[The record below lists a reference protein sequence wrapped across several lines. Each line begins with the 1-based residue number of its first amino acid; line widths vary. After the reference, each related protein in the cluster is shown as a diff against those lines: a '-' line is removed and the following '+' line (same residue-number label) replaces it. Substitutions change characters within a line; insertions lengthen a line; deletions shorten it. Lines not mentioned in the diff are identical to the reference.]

1 MAFRAQIQGETNQQ
15 YQLRQTLFFY
25 EKEFVLEPI
34 TVPIEGEAYSYDFY
48 YEDIVSPEIYESFVT
63 QLADTKALVE
73 NPPSTFGRNCFELNT
88 AEAQQSVSANA
99 LYVATFCDGYL
110 REVSQSI
117 EILAELG
124 DQMAAQMS
132 QYLTNFAAENGFEYN
147 QSGLI
152 RNPGEVAQ
160 STIDQQENIF
170 EERDQ
175 VLDSLTQPK
184 VPWWLYA
191 AGAGALV
198 LVFRQ

>member
-25 EKEFVLEPI
+25 EKEFVLDPVL
-34 TVPIEGEAYSYDFY
+34 VPVDDGAYSYEFSYQEAVDSNVYDAFL
-48 YEDIVSPEIYESFVT
+48 T
-63 QLADTKALVE
+63 QLADTKALVD
-73 NPPSTFGRNCFELNT
+73 NPPSTFGQDCFELNT

-99 LYVATFCDGYL
+99 LYAATFCDGYL
-110 REVSQSI
+110 TEVSQSI

-132 QYLTNFAAENGFEYN
+132 QYLTNFAAQNGFEYN

-198 LVFRQ
+198 LAFRR